1 MEKFQKRNCPLELD
15 TNTEKSF
22 IDIIKIRDIITTNIN
37 FNKNNKKNVLEDKIM
52 KNIIGKGISGK
63 FYFYF
68 SWGYL
73 YFSAGYFFC
82 GKIFFPFFNELNIT
96 KFILCRD
103 VLYL

>member
-1 MEKFQKRNCPLELD
+1 
-15 TNTEKSF
+15 
-22 IDIIKIRDIITTNIN
+22 
-37 FNKNNKKNVLEDKIM
+37 M
-52 KNIIGKGISGK
+52 KNIIVKGISEK

-82 GKIFFPFFNELNIT
+82 EKIFFPFFNELNKT
-96 KFILCRD
+96 KFISCKD